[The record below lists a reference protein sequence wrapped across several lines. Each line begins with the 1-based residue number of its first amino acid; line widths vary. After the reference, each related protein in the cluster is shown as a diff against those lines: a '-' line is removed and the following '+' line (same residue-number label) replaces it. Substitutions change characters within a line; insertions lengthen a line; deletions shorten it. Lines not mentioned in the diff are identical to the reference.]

1 MKLKEILQDAR
12 LLMGI
17 PSNDRQNTRLL
28 IKGANN
34 LFDGVECITVQ
45 TFEVTDGRIT
55 FDKFEH
61 PPIAIKYASVRF
73 AIHPGHITCK
83 NGKVAVTY
91 AFHPHFKNANQ
102 DVSFVLGLMSRNAFL
117 YGVLS
122 EYAFH
127 LGLERETKRFTERF
141 LQLISNA
148 KPRGQARRMPA

>member
-12 LLMGI
+12 LIMGI
-17 PSNDRQNTRLL
+17 PARDRQNTRLL

-34 LFDGVECITVQ
+34 LFDGVECVHAQEFDVQ
-45 TFEVTDGRIT
+45 DGKIT
-55 FDKFEH
+55 FDKFEY
-61 PPIAIKYASVRF
+61 PPVAIKPTFRYTL
-73 AIHPGHITCK
+73 HPGYLSCK
-83 NGKVAVTY
+83 NGKVTLTY
-91 AFHPHFKNANQ
+91 SFRPHFKSANQ
-102 DVSFVLGLMSRNAFL
+102 DVSFVLELMSRNAFL

-141 LQLISNA
+141 LQLITNA